1 MRRLVCAILI
11 LAWAH
16 VASAQWIE
24 APKPL
29 RQFGPG
35 TLGDIGSRGQ
45 NPSLYAESDPVTSAH
60 ELTHGLNSDMRQS
73 YPGCNCFYVLH
84 GYAAVLAEPGVS
96 LNDVALAIPH
106 EHRGRGYKDYL
117 IDSQKDRGWVVFMGE
132 RMRCVGHTEPLYVF
146 DELSAYLNGARV
158 AVELNLSS
166 RFRESFSSALEF
178 AWYAHYLLGILPKD
192 YDAKPFRAV
201 LAYQIKRCKA
211 LQDIGIQRGWLH

>member
-45 NPSLYAESDPVTSAH
+45 NPSLYADSDPVTSAH

-84 GYAAVLAEPGVS
+84 GYAAVLAEPRVT
-96 LNDVALAIPH
+96 LNRLSRVIPA
-106 EHRGRGYKDYL
+106 ERRGRGYRLYL
-117 IDSQKDRGWVVFMGE
+117 IEQQRYWNN
-132 RMRCVGHTEPLYVF
+132 EPLYVF
-146 DELSAYLNGARV
+146 DEFSAYLNGARV

-166 RFRESFSSALEF
+166 RFRESFGSALEF
-178 AWYAHYLLGILPKD
+178 AWYAHYMLGILPKD
-192 YDAKPFRAV
+192 YDANPFRAV

-211 LQDIGIQRGWLH
+211 LQHIGIQRGWLH